1 MSKGDGLVTHVPYLR
16 RFARALTG
24 SQVTG
29 DACVVAALEAILA
42 GKGPDVAARIGL
54 YRAVLAQVN
63 EREARPLLDSHGSAA
78 VTAADP

>member
-1 MSKGDGLVTHVPYLR
+1 MSDGDGLVTHVPYLR

-42 GKGPDVAARIGL
+42 ARAPTSL
-54 YRAVLAQVN
+54 PA
-63 EREARPLLDSHGSAA
+63 
-78 VTAADP
+78 